1 MAKVNYT
8 FSLNRIELIEKSM
21 YWERVNNDLPF
32 QFALQIQVV
41 SNSVENESHHIADV
55 KVLQDK
61 SSDTE
66 IARVKLN
73 CVFHV
78 PDILQYQNN
87 KTQQIQLPD
96 EFMLLLNTVVIG
108 TARGVM
114 FSEFRGT
121 FLHQTILPVID
132 PTQLE
137 NTKTAV

>member
-1 MAKVNYT
+1 MAKANYT
-8 FSLNRIELIEKSM
+8 FSLNRIELLEKSM
-21 YWERVNNDLPF
+21 YWERVNNELPF

-41 SNSVENESHHIADV
+41 THSDENESHHIADIR
-55 KVLQDK
+55 VLQDK
-61 SSDTE
+61 PNDNE
-66 IARVKLN
+66 IAKVKLN

-78 PDILQYQNN
+78 PDILQYQHT
-87 KTQQIQLPD
+87 KTRQIQLPE

-121 FLHQTILPVID
+121 FLHQIILPVID

-137 NTKTAV
+137 NTNAPM